1 MRGVLPGVR
10 SRQRARQAYGRSPN
24 HDIPAGDHRR
34 PGGPDR
40 RQYRQFRPVLV
51 RQGPGAQSWPPGAER
66 TLLLTALFG
75 GIGAW
80 LGQQVLRHKTRKQPF
95 GSWLG
100 LVLVLH
106 GLLVVTGLAVLILR

>member
-1 MRGVLPGVR
+1 MTLPPVITVTLAGLTAANLG
-10 SRQRARQAYGRSPN
+10 SFSLFWFDKARARSHGRRVP
-24 HDIPAGDHRR
+24 
-34 PGGPDR
+34 
-40 RQYRQFRPVLV
+40 
-51 RQGPGAQSWPPGAER
+51 ER

-80 LGQQVLRHKTRKQPF
+80 LGQQLLRHKTRKQPF
-95 GSWLG
+95 RSWLG